1 LCFRPSVASRR
12 SGSDVWLR
20 VSLMCG
26 AAALRQAPL
35 RLPTAVDVTAVRS
48 VAVLIGPSAAIV
60 VTGPPAATP
69 VLKVKAR
76 REAIPLEPAAEG
88 IVAEAPSKMTTDPMA
103 AVAMRRYH
111 TSGHGR
117 LQKATAAARP
127 RMFLRIHLFFCDGRC
142 RISWSPHYRELSLP
156 RAVIS
161 DRLTASKLN
170 PCLSRLSTACPR
182 EQ

>member
-1 LCFRPSVASRR
+1 VRGLLSRSRNMQCLCHQLHGEHPSLNRLDKGNRVWPSPPRPPIVAVNNPIDCGAYRAYASRER
-12 SGSDVWLR
+12 ISIQR
-20 VSLMCG
+20 
-26 AAALRQAPL
+26 
-35 RLPTAVDVTAVRS
+35 T
-48 VAVLIGPSAAIV
+48 
-60 VTGPPAATP
+60 
-69 VLKVKAR
+69 
-76 REAIPLEPAAEG
+76 IPLEPAAEG
-88 IVAEAPSKMTTDPMA
+88 IVAEAASKMTTDPMA